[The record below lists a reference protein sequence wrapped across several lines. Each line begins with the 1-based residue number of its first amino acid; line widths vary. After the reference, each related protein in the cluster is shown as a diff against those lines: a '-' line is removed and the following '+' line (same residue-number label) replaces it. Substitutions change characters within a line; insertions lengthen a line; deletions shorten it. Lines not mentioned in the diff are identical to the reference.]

1 MPDKYG
7 HYSGVE
13 FEFRVHANLGR
24 GTELGTW
31 VVTTRDDAFDTT
43 QVAAAL
49 NETLRK
55 VWDAGE
61 TDTDGRLIA
70 GLAVACPER
79 IARSHDC
86 TYPASTERVALHE
99 NYGDGVPMLS
109 PALPAPLLDIWRV
122 LDRQYS
128 TDQPDIFHVDI
139 ENFWRTDDL
148 HWTYHAGCLYLSDA
162 AGKRGPGTDID
173 IRVDWI
179 AMPETF
185 SLTSDQPIT
194 RIPRELHETI
204 AIGAAWRVAEEIHD
218 DNADRL
224 HVRYLTALKSDMR
237 GLRRSVHQPKF
248 MRRTRAL
255 AWER

>member
-7 HYSGVE
+7 HLSGVE
-13 FEFRVHANLGR
+13 FEMRVHANLGR
-24 GTELGTW
+24 GTNISAGAIDL
-31 VVTTRDDAFDTT
+31 RDDAFDTS
-43 QVAAAL
+43 QVTAAL

-61 TDTDGRLIA
+61 TDMDGRTLIA

-86 TYPASTERVALHE
+86 TYPASAERVALHE
-99 NYGDGVPMLS
+99 NSGESGQLAP
-109 PALPAPLLDIWRV
+109 PLPAPFLDIWRV
-122 LDRQYS
+122 LDRTYT
-128 TDQPDIFHVDI
+128 TDMPDMAHVDI
-139 ENFWRTDDL
+139 ENFWRSDDW
-148 HWTYHAGCLYLSDA
+148 HWCYHAGCLYLSDA
-162 AGKRGPGTDID
+162 AGQRGPGSDTDIR
-173 IRVDWI
+173 IDWI
-179 AMPETF
+179 PMPETITP
-185 SLTSDQPIT
+185 LHDQPMT

-224 HVRYLTALKSDMR
+224 HARYLASLKSDMR
-237 GLRRSVHQPKF
+237 GLRRSVYQPKF
-248 MRRTRAL
+248 MRRTRTL